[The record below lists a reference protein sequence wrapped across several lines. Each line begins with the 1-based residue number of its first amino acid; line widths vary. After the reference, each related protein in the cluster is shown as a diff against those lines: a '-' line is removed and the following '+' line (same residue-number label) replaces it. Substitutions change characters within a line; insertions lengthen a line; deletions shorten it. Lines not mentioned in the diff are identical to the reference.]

1 MVLGRDGPCN
11 SGDGGIG
18 LRRCV
23 LERLNWRRQR
33 ECPGS
38 SRRRLDCWHP
48 GLWRGRRSL
57 SWPGTASNGR
67 RTSGRVIGTSRRLW
81 DARLSRRGLRT
92 RLGCRGSGQSGSS
105 GYSRAGRGR
114 GRGPRLRL
122 HLSGLRLS
130 RSALCCSRLGSNCS
144 RLVVP
149 GCGCSR
155 MCGSRM
161 CCSRMR
167 LNRRLR

>member
-1 MVLGRDGPCN
+1 MVLGRDGPYN

-33 ECPGS
+33 ECPGRP
-38 SRRRLDCWHP
+38 RRRLDHWHP
-48 GLWRGRRSL
+48 GLWRRRRRSL
-57 SWPGTASNGR
+57 GWLGTARNGR
-67 RTSGRVIGTSRRLW
+67 RTPCWVIGTSRRLS

-92 RLGCRGSGQSGSS
+92 RLARCSSGQSGSCS
-105 GYSRAGRGR
+105 HSRAGRRR
-114 GRGPRLRL
+114 GRSPRLRL

-130 RSALCCSRLGSNCS
+130 RSARCCSRLGSNRT
-144 RLVVP
+144 RL
-149 GCGCSR
+149 
-155 MCGSRM
+155 
-161 CCSRMR
+161 CCPRLCCYRTR